1 MSTQSHRFV
10 EVLGAI
16 LYSTVQCSLFE
27 RISSRKRS
35 RSTVPSRTNE
45 RKSGKMSHMCL
56 EESCIVPYG
65 AAQESLLDV
74 VSLPVACDFLVH
86 GPRIVGSRSI
96 ISANPAQ
103 VVFPRF
109 DSPIMGQGQAS

>member
-16 LYSTVQCSLFE
+16 LYSTVQCSIFE

-45 RKSGKMSHMCL
+45 RKSGKMSHICL

-65 AAQESLLDV
+65 PAQGSLLDV
-74 VSLPVACDFLVH
+74 LSLWSVLLFPLARLVDQLCVIQL
-86 GPRIVGSRSI
+86 RE
-96 ISANPAQ
+96 ISP
-103 VVFPRF
+103 
-109 DSPIMGQGQAS
+109 